1 MSVDVHDFEL
11 TGIRVERDSGVVV
24 SLFDGSVSQG
34 FDLGF
39 RRVKRIV
46 VDGFA
51 MQNIVF
57 ELKIFSERE
66 ASFEFQR
73 CCFLLG
79 IDSSNPREIDDGDS
93 MVFIEASV
101 GAEVALLMDG
111 AWEGGGGYRPRC
123 ETGP

>member
-24 SLFDGSVSQG
+24 SLFDRSVSQS

-46 VDGFA
+46 VDGFS
-51 MQNIVF
+51 MQNIVL
-57 ELKIFSERE
+57 ELKVFSERE
-66 ASFEFQR
+66 DSFEFQR

-79 IDSSNPREIDDGDS
+79 IDLSNPREIDDGDS

-111 AWEGGGGYRPRC
+111 AWEDGELSAKR
-123 ETGP
+123 